1 MTEWRGIP
9 GYEGKYEVSDDAR
22 NISAGMRVT
31 YSEAGIRALCTKPV
45 YGFPADRPDRLGQVL
60 RRVTENVAEVLWE
73 DRRSVQLLHI
83 DFLRPAT
90 AIPPVAQTAGA
101 SVPAP
106 LFEPAAALI
115 PADSPAVDAL
125 PDSGASAA
133 GAKPPASAA
142 PIPTVAR

>member
-1 MTEWRGIP
+1 MASG
-9 GYEGKYEVSDDAR
+9 G
-22 NISAGMRVT
+22 NISSGMRVT
-31 YSEAGIRALCTKPV
+31 YSEEGVRVLCTKPV
-45 YGFPADRPDRLGQVL
+45 YGFRADRPDRLGQVL

-90 AIPPVAQTAGA
+90 AIPPVAQTVGA
-101 SVPAP
+101 PVPAP
-106 LFEPAAALI
+106 LSEPAAALI

-133 GAKPPASAA
+133 GLTPGSAA